1 MNRTIIFKVSQLIQE
16 DLLPSNKCQFKGFFE
31 DFNDKMNTCGSTCE
45 QLPVQSTK
53 SDRQVSFTPYI
64 NSIRPASRTT
74 EPQFF
79 IRLGLPTSLPSH
91 KALSYDKICRVKKNI
106 INHTKLT
113 LSKNNGIYILPN
125 LIHGKPL
132 FFAIDNIDLQIHMP
146 DGKNQLHGTT
156 QVVSS

>member
-1 MNRTIIFKVSQLIQE
+1 M
-16 DLLPSNKCQFKGFFE
+16 
-31 DFNDKMNTCGSTCE
+31 
-45 QLPVQSTK
+45 
-53 SDRQVSFTPYI
+53 SFTPYI

-79 IRLGLPTSLPSH
+79 IKLGLPTSLPSH

-132 FFAIDNIDLQIHMP
+132 FFAIDNLDLQIYMP

>member
-1 MNRTIIFKVSQLIQE
+1 MNRTSIFKVSQLIQE

-64 NSIRPASRTT
+64 NSIRPAYRTT